1 MQIKSYQD
9 LDVWRVAMDLVE
21 QCYKLTTTFPRDEA
35 FGMTSQIRRAS
46 VSVPANIA
54 EGFGRDQSG
63 SYVQFLRIAQGS
75 ARELE
80 THLLIA
86 GRVGLAS
93 ATEVQLPKQSCERVS
108 KMLRAYIRSI
118 QASVGRETSGRQSRK
133 PLDRLTTDD
142 TDDTDD

>member
-93 ATEVQLPKQSCERVS
+93 ATELQLPKQSCERVS
-108 KMLRAYIRSI
+108 QMLRAYIRSI
-118 QASVGRETSGRQSRK
+118 QASVSRETSGRQSRK
-133 PLDRLTTDD
+133 SLDRLTTDD
-142 TDDTDD
+142 TDD

>member
-93 ATEVQLPKQSCERVS
+93 ATELQLPKQSCERVS
-108 KMLRAYIRSI
+108 QMLRAYIRSI
-118 QASVGRETSGRQSRK
+118 QASVSRETSGRQSRK
-133 PLDRLTTDD
+133 SLDQLTTDD
-142 TDDTDD
+142 TDD